1 MTFRSVFLLLLASI
15 GVRAQDPI
23 NDNKQEARIGTLVSK
38 MTLQEKVSLL
48 HGNSKFYVSGIK
60 RLGIP
65 EWALSDGPHG
75 VRAEINRN
83 DWAYAGWTN
92 DSATCFPPGT
102 ALAATWNPK
111 LAYERGLVLGEEARY
126 RKKDI
131 LLGPGIN
138 IIRTPLCGR
147 NFEYMSE
154 DPFLISRMAV
164 AYIKALQSKDVA
176 VSVKHWLA
184 NNQEEHRDSID
195 VYMSERA
202 LREIYL
208 PGFKASVEEG
218 GALTVMAAYNRFRGD
233 WCSEN
238 EYLNRQILRK
248 EFGFKGVLMTDWGAA
263 HSTVKA
269 ALTGLGLEMGTDKKD
284 YNEWY
289 FAGPLIRAV
298 EEGKVP
304 MSVVDEKVS
313 DVLRVMIR
321 TKVLDQGGREVGK
334 MNTPEHQRA
343 AYNSAAE
350 AAVLLQNNGNLLP
363 LHFDKIKSIAVIGDN
378 ATRKH
383 CNGGLSSEIKALYE
397 ITPLQALQQKF
408 GATVKIN
415 YAQGYEKQSS
425 FKEGNNSGQS
435 GAGKVDWKLIDEAV
449 KAAKESEVAIIFG
462 GLNHDFDTESSDK
475 QDMDLPYGQEVL
487 IREVAKANPRTVVVI
502 IAGSPVGLAGIVQR
516 VPSILWSWFGGME
529 AGNAV
534 ADLLSGKADPSGKL
548 PFTLPVSL
556 AQSPAHALG
565 NYPGRDLKVNYE
577 EDILVGYRWFD
588 TKGIQPQFPF
598 GYGLSYTHFSV
609 DQFSSDRS
617 GYGKDDT
624 IRVKFTIRNTGGSY
638 GAEVVQLYVS
648 DPVCSVLRPEKELKA
663 FEKVFLNPG
672 ESKTVEMQ
680 VKVADLAFYDESKKA
695 WNAEAGEYILELGNS
710 SRDIFEKV
718 KISVSDGAQGELK
731 HAPPGFDSVRAGI
744 AHGKIDAVNY
754 FSTTVGVER
763 RALVYT
769 PPGFDPSKKYPVL
782 YLLHGLAGTEEEWPA
797 MAPPQIILD
806 NLYAEKKAQPMIVVM
821 PNGRAMKDDRPGENK
836 FDSAKVRAFATFEQ
850 DLLKDLIPFIEG
862 KYPVYNDPGHRAIA
876 GLSMGGGQSL
886 NFGLGNPDKFGWIGA
901 FSPAPNT
908 KTPEALLPDAAKS
921 IQQLKLLWISCGTE
935 DNLMF
940 VSQRTHEY
948 LEKKQI
954 HHIFY
959 KEAGGHDFPVWKN
972 DLYWFAQ
979 LIFLPAVP
987 GR

>member
-1 MTFRSVFLLLLASI
+1 MKFRNILFFLLI
-15 GVRAQDPI
+15 TGVVNA
-23 NDNKQEARIGTLVSK
+23 QEAKINTLVSQ

-48 HGNSKFYVSGIK
+48 HGNSKFYVSGVK

-75 VRAEINRN
+75 VRAEINRD

-102 ALAATWNPK
+102 ALAASWNPK

-138 IIRTPLCGR
+138 IIRSPLCGR

-154 DPFLISRMAV
+154 DPFLISKMAV
-164 AYIKALQSKDVA
+164 AYIRALQSKDVA

-184 NNQEEHRDSID
+184 NNQEEHRDSVD

-208 PGFKASVEEG
+208 PGFKASVVEG

-238 EYLNRQILRK
+238 EYLDRQILRK
-248 EFGFKGVLMTDWGAA
+248 EFGFKGVLMTDWSAA

-269 ALTGLGLEMGTDKKD
+269 ALTGLDLEMGTDKKD

-289 FAGPLIRAV
+289 FADPLIRAV

-304 MSVVDEKVS
+304 VSVVDEKVAN
-313 DVLRVMIR
+313 VLRVMIK
-321 TKVLDQGGREVGK
+321 TKMLEEEKREKGK

-408 GATVKIN
+408 GATVKVN

-435 GAGKVDWKLIDEAV
+435 GSGKVDWKLIDEAV
-449 KAAKESEVAIIFG
+449 KAAKESDVAIIFG

-475 QDMDLPYGQEVL
+475 QNMDLPYGQEVL
-487 IREVAKANPRTVVVI
+487 IREVAKANPHTVVVI
-502 IAGSPVGLAGIVQR
+502 IAGSPVGLAGIVYR
-516 VPSILWSWFGGME
+516 VPSILWTWYGGME

-534 ADLLSGKADPSGKL
+534 ADLLSGKVNPSGKL

-609 DQFSSDRS
+609 GGFSTDKSS
-617 GYGKDDT
+617 YGKGET

-648 DPVCSVLRPEKELKA
+648 DPECSVLRPKKELKA

-672 ESKTVEMQ
+672 ETKTVEML

-695 WNAEAGEYILELGNS
+695 WNAEAGEYILQLGNS
-710 SRDIFEKV
+710 SRDIFQKV
-718 KISVSDGAQGELK
+718 KISVE
-731 HAPPGFDSVRAGI
+731 
-744 AHGKIDAVNY
+744 
-754 FSTTVGVER
+754 
-763 RALVYT
+763 
-769 PPGFDPSKKYPVL
+769 
-782 YLLHGLAGTEEEWPA
+782 
-797 MAPPQIILD
+797 
-806 NLYAEKKAQPMIVVM
+806 
-821 PNGRAMKDDRPGENK
+821 
-836 FDSAKVRAFATFEQ
+836 
-850 DLLKDLIPFIEG
+850 
-862 KYPVYNDPGHRAIA
+862 
-876 GLSMGGGQSL
+876 
-886 NFGLGNPDKFGWIGA
+886 
-901 FSPAPNT
+901 
-908 KTPEALLPDAAKS
+908 
-921 IQQLKLLWISCGTE
+921 
-935 DNLMF
+935 
-940 VSQRTHEY
+940 
-948 LEKKQI
+948 
-954 HHIFY
+954 
-959 KEAGGHDFPVWKN
+959 
-972 DLYWFAQ
+972 
-979 LIFLPAVP
+979 
-987 GR
+987 